1 MKCPHKAHVALVDG
15 TRFRVL
21 RNEGQ
26 IFEPKLVQLDEPDL
40 EPTNFSAGV
49 KHQDTAGQR
58 TGSTDLNE
66 LAHGAAAAEWLNS
79 KAIAGEFEQVLVVAD
94 PKTLGEMRR
103 HYHKELE
110 KRLVGELDKALASEP
125 IPTIEKVIANA

>member
-1 MKCPHKAHVALVDG
+1 MKVPHKAHVALVDG
-15 TRFRVL
+15 ERFVLL
-21 RNEGQ
+21 RNDGQ
-26 IFEPKLVQLDEPDL
+26 IFEPKLSKVEEPNL

-49 KHQDTAGQR
+49 KHQDTGGQIS
-58 TGSTDLNE
+58 GSTDLNE

-79 KAIAGEFEQVLVVAD
+79 KALSNEIEELLIVAD

-110 KRLVGELDKALASEP
+110 KRLIGEVDKALTHEP
-125 IPTIEKVIANA
+125 LERIAEVLANA